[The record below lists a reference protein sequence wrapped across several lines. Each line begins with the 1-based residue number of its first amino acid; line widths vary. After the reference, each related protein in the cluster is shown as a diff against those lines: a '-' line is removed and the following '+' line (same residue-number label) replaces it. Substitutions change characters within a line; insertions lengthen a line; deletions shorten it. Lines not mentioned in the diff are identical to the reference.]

1 MMARAVIAAICLLG
15 LLFAWG
21 VVVELD
27 DITRTAGPVAVIP
40 FKLHGSMIVVEV
52 VVDGSDPLAFIFD
65 TAAGGTILNERTA
78 DRLGVIGGEA
88 VFREGA
94 TGSAEVMPSKRHTVE
109 LGRLNLRNMTLG
121 IVALDHIE
129 RRFGLRIDGVIGW
142 PIVSRY
148 AVVVDYDAMQIELHE
163 PRGFEHGSDAPG
175 YDIEAKGTVFFVN
188 VSVALESGATFAGK
202 VLVDTGSG
210 GNISFNSPFVR
221 ENNLLDQIGSSYE
234 REMQGFSAESA
245 RSYVAMLSGLSIGR
259 HELVGVP
266 ASMSLAEAGATS
278 WSGVMGILGN
288 GVLKRFNM
296 VIDLKRRRLFL
307 EPNRLYHEAFEVDC
321 SGLQLVLDDAL
332 QRVIVERV
340 IEGSPALEAGMKEGD
355 EIVLVDGADASDLQL
370 PGIRSLLS
378 QDGKEVELLVDREGE
393 QECINL
399 RLQSLLD

>member
-1 MMARAVIAAICLLG
+1 MARAVIAAICLLG

-21 VVVELD
+21 VAVELD

-40 FKLHGSMIVVEV
+40 FKLHGAMIVVEA
-52 VVDGSDPLAFIFD
+52 VVDGSDPLAFLFD

-78 DRLGVIGGEA
+78 EGLGVIGEEA
-88 VFREGA
+88 VLREGA
-94 TGSAEVMPSKRHTVE
+94 TGSAEVVRSKRHTVE
-109 LGRLNLRNMTLG
+109 LGRLKLRNMTLG

-129 RRFGLRIDGVIGW
+129 RRLGLRIDGVIGW

-148 AVVVDYDAMQIELHE
+148 AVIVDYDAMQIELHE
-163 PRGFEHGSDAPG
+163 PRGFEHDMEAPG

-188 VSVALESGATFAGK
+188 VSVTLESGATFAGK

-221 ENNLLDQIGSSYE
+221 ESNVLDQIDGSYE
-234 REMQGFSAESA
+234 REMQGFSAESS
-245 RSYVAMLSGLSIGR
+245 RSHVTMLSGLSIGL
-259 HELVGVP
+259 HKFVGVP
-266 ASMSLAEAGATS
+266 ASLSLAEAGATS

-296 VIDLKRRRLFL
+296 VIDLKRQRLFL
-307 EPNRLYHEAFEVDC
+307 EASRLYHEAFEVDG
-321 SGLQLVLDDAL
+321 SGLELVLDDVL

-340 IEGSPALEAGMKEGD
+340 IDGSPAHEAGMKEGD
-355 EIVLVDGADASDLQL
+355 EIVLIDGEDASDLQL

-378 QDGKEVELLVDREGE
+378 QDGSEVEFLVGREGE
-393 QECINL
+393 QERIHLML
-399 RLQSLLD
+399 RSLLD